1 MAASFSLPDFPA
13 PARLAIRL
21 KPAAERMVRKQHPWV
36 FEASIT
42 KQNKEGKAGDLAI
55 VFDQKK
61 NKFLALG
68 LYDPSSPIR
77 IKLLQFHQSA
87 TIDENWFQQKIQQ
100 AYDIRLPLLATDTNS
115 YRLLYGENDGLPGL
129 VADVYAKVV
138 VVKLYSLVW
147 LPYLSIILPIII
159 QTTGCTTLV
168 LRLSRNTQRETT
180 LLQGLHDGQVLYG
193 ELEDPV
199 VIFREHGVRFSANV
213 IEGHKTGYFLD
224 HRHNRKRV
232 GELAKGQSVLDV
244 FSYAGGFSVHAL
256 CGGAREVYSLDISK
270 QALDTARYNATLN
283 IEQPAMHTIAKDA
296 FVAMEEL
303 LKDGKRFDLVVVD
316 PPSFA
321 KKASEVAGAL
331 KSYRRL
337 AKLAIPLVN
346 KGGLLVMA
354 SCSSRVSADDFFAT
368 VEEDLQESRRRFR
381 ETERSFHDIDHPIA
395 IPEGAYLKCIYH
407 QLD

>member
-232 GELAKGQSVLDV
+232 GELAKGKSVLDV